1 MGRAMNAPLHS
12 LRAIARALG
21 GEVVSGSVCA
31 PGPGHSPRDRS
42 LSITL
47 SARAPNGFLV
57 NSFAG
62 DDALT
67 CLDYVRAKLGL
78 PAFEA
83 AAPQKRAAGAQAHAE
98 AAKAADEPPDGD
110 SARDESERKAEMAR
124 WLWGAR

>member
-1 MGRAMNAPLHS
+1 MGLAMNAPLHS
-12 LRAIARALG
+12 LRAIAEALG
-21 GEVVSGSVCA
+21 GGVSGSSVRA

-47 SARAPNGFLV
+47 TSRAPNGFLV

-83 AAPQKRAAGAQAHAE
+83 ALPQKRATGAHQAE
-98 AAKAADEPPDGD
+98 PDSMVPAKAAG
-110 SARDESERKAEMAR
+110 
-124 WLWGAR
+124 

>member
-1 MGRAMNAPLHS
+1 R
-12 LRAIARALG
+12 LG
-21 GEVVSGSVCA
+21 
-31 PGPGHSPRDRS
+31 
-42 LSITL
+42 I

-83 AAPQKRAAGAQAHAE
+83 AAPQKRAAGAQADNVAHAE
-98 AAKAADEPPDGD
+98 AAKAAGEAPDGD
-110 SARDESERKAEMAR
+110 SARDESERNAEIAR
-124 WLWGAR
+124 WLWGAREPVSESNAAGFYLRKRGYEGAFPATLG